1 MSYHLTT
8 SQGVLTVSLAG
19 EAVQLFPSNVKRS
32 ALYIFNKTANGVLNF
47 FSAQSLDEPNLLFTM
62 LAGETRHFFIV
73 DYGTALQVP
82 IWFGGGGGTLVVEAV
97 EYSDVQ

>member
-1 MSYHLTT
+1 MSYRLTA

-19 EAVQLFPSNVKRS
+19 EAVQLLASNSKRS
-32 ALYIFNKTANGVLNF
+32 ALYVFNKTANGTMNF
-47 FSAQSLDEPNLLFTM
+47 YSAQSLDEPTLLFTIP
-62 LAGETRHFFIV
+62 AGEAKHLFIA
-73 DYGTALQVP
+73 DYGTALQTP